1 MKEKVI
7 IAMRFILGLMMVN
20 AGLNKFLHYMPMPEM
35 TEQAG
40 VLMGAFGAS
49 GYMFPMIALTEIIAG
64 LLLLSKKYTAMGAML
79 MMIITVNI
87 LLFHIFLD
95 TTGLIMS
102 IVLVVFNIAILYSE
116 RKKIYPLCG
125 CGADCC

>member
-20 AGLNKFLHYMPMPEM
+20 AGLNKFFHYMAMPEM

-40 VLMGAFGAS
+40 ALMGAFGAS
-49 GYMFPMIALTEIIAG
+49 GYMFPMIAITEIVAG
-64 LLLLSKKYTAMGAML
+64 LMLFSKKFTAMGAML
-79 MMIITVNI
+79 MMIITINI

-95 TTGLIMS
+95 PAGLIMS
-102 IVLVVFNIAILYSE
+102 IVLVAFNAAILYSE
-116 RKKIYPLCG
+116 KNKIYPLCG
-125 CGADCC
+125 CSKDCC

>member
-20 AGLNKFLHYMPMPEM
+20 AGLNKFFHYMPMPEM

-40 VLMGAFGAS
+40 ALMGAFGAS

-64 LLLLSKKYTAMGAML
+64 LMLLSKKYTAMGAML
-79 MMIITVNI
+79 MMIVTVNI

-102 IVLVVFNIAILYSE
+102 IAFVVFNIAILYSE

-125 CGADCC
+125 CSADCC